1 MEEPLDRMD
10 SIFLR
15 PRITSKVA
23 LTQGD
28 WEVMGK
34 KIWVD
39 EVNSIVYFCGLREGP
54 LEQHVYAVSLRRPLE
69 IRLLTRP
76 GYSYNSIYFNKECT
90 MLVTVYSSIK
100 TLPTCQVRL
109 SSNKLSLIYTIV
121 GNYSLYCCRYL
132 KYRKPTG
139 RWKVY
144 RSHL

>member
-1 MEEPLDRMD
+1 MRPFYFNNNFVAQHVSFFLTYVLNILGLSNGVEEPLDRMD

-15 PRITSKVA
+15 PRITSKIA

-28 WEVMGK
+28 WEVLGK

-39 EVNSIVYFCGLREGP
+39 EVNSIVYFCALREGP

-100 TLPTCQVRL
+100 TLPTCQVR
-109 SSNKLSLIYTIV
+109 SS
-121 GNYSLYCCRYL
+121 
-132 KYRKPTG
+132 
-139 RWKVY
+139 
-144 RSHL
+144 

>member
-1 MEEPLDRMD
+1 MLFLIIGLSNGVEEPLDRMD

-28 WEVMGK
+28 WEVLGK

-39 EVNSIVYFCGLREGP
+39 ELNSIVYFCGLQEGP

-76 GYSYNSIYFNKECT
+76 GYSYNSVYFNKECT

-100 TLPTCQVRL
+100 TLPTCQVCPF
-109 SSNKLSLIYTIV
+109 SNKLSLIYTIV
-121 GNYSLYCCRYL
+121 GILSVIIFLFDA
-132 KYRKPTG
+132 G
-139 RWKVY
+139 I
-144 RSHL
+144 

>member
-28 WEVMGK
+28 WEVLGK
-34 KIWVD
+34 KIWID

-100 TLPTCQVRL
+100 TLPTCQVR
-109 SSNKLSLIYTIV
+109 SIYLI
-121 GNYSLYCCRYL
+121 
-132 KYRKPTG
+132 
-139 RWKVY
+139 
-144 RSHL
+144 